1 MSEDDEWTPRQAQSL
16 RGVWDDLR
24 GDDAT
29 RCMAPDGR
37 GGWCGRKLAE
47 HTVGQRRRC
56 VARVSRAA
64 REAFMSGVR
73 YYRVDEE
80 AEEADGL
87 RDVAKTVGIRFTSAE
102 EPFLVAVD
110 GDEVVGGV
118 AVAQYDADD
127 EWVFSVVVLP
137 GYQGGGVGAEL
148 IRRTVAAARGEDV
161 GRLVG
166 DVVNDR
172 LRPHLR
178 RLGFR
183 DVPGGRRVELVLP

>member
-1 MSEDDEWTPRQAQSL
+1 MSEEDEWTPRQAQTL

-29 RCMAPDGR
+29 RCMSPDGR

-56 VARVSRAA
+56 VARVSEAA

-73 YYRVDEE
+73 YYRIDGDEE
-80 AEEADGL
+80 ETDL
-87 RDVAKTVGIRFTSAE
+87 YDVAKTVGIRFTRAE

-118 AVAQYDADD
+118 AVAQYAD

-178 RLGFR
+178 KLGFR
-183 DVPGGRRVELVLP
+183 DVPGGRRVELVLS